1 MPTTFRSPS
10 ELLRYIG
17 RGVTA
22 RLGQLGARLGW
33 QPNAIT
39 LLGLLPALVA
49 ALLAANGHFFAAGV
63 ALLIGAPL
71 DALDGAVARARGCET
86 RFGALLDSTVDRY
99 ADALLFGGI
108 GYAFAQA
115 GDLISLLLAFG
126 ALSGAYAVSYVRARA
141 EGLAIGSIKDGLFD
155 RAARIIV
162 LILALLTGAL
172 TLGLLILT
180 LGGHLTALQR
190 LWIAFRAT
198 QNDEETA

>member
-1 MPTTFRSPS
+1 MTFRSPS
-10 ELLRYIG
+10 EFLRYVASG
-17 RGVTA
+17 LMT

-39 LLGLLPALVA
+39 LLGILPTLIA
-49 ALLAANGHFFAAGV
+49 ALLAASGQFFAAGV
-63 ALLIGAPL
+63 VLLIGAPL
-71 DALDGAVARARGCET
+71 DALDGAVARAKGCET

-99 ADALLFGGI
+99 TDALMLSGI

-115 GDLISLLLAFG
+115 GDLLNMLLAFG

-141 EGLAIGSIKDGLFD
+141 EGLGIGSIKDGLFD

-172 TLGLLILT
+172 TLGLLVLT
-180 LGGHLTALQR
+180 IGGHLTALQR
-190 LWIAFRAT
+190 LWIAHRAT
-198 QNDEETA
+198 RDD